1 MLLSR
6 HDIPDDRRNVALD
19 PPSILLMDSGT
30 YTIQEFI
37 CKNCEAYLGWKF
49 VRAHDGPER
58 WKEGHYILEMD
69 LVQEQESTEDRFA
82 DGQQPSPLGRID
94 EEDAHAHVPTHRR
107 TPSAPSPPP
116 KGASQGRR
124 SMQALFK
131 RAKAPRRL
139 ELDDYEGG
147 GGPFWKPR

>member
-49 VRAHDGPER
+49 VRAHDAPER
-58 WKEGHYILEMD
+58 WKEGYFILELD
-69 LVQEQESTEDRFA
+69 FIEEQEA
-82 DGQQPSPLGRID
+82 D
-94 EEDAHAHVPTHRR
+94 DADDAAVELVNPGSRMANGLHRR
-107 TPSAPSPPP
+107 TMSAADSRPSTP
-116 KGASQGRR
+116 KGVRQGFR
-124 SMQALFK
+124 SLQTG
-131 RAKAPRRL
+131 AKTPRRV
-139 ELDDYEGG
+139 EIEDYD
-147 GGPFWKPR
+147 GGPFWKPK